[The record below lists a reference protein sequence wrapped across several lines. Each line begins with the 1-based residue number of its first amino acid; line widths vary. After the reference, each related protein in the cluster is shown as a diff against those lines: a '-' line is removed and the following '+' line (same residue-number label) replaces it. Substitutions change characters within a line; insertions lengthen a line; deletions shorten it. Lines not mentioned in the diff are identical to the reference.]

1 MSQQKATLPSISSD
15 TYEDLKL
22 EVMQYENIP
31 EHRTDY
37 IYPTS
42 GARGPREGAAPPT
55 PPPPPPK
62 RDSGRISL
70 NLPNSDGV
78 MFKKESIADVTL
90 TRGQAKP
97 DSPVNV
103 GPKTRVFKRD
113 TLMPSVVP
121 VSTISDGKEM
131 YFYKQKNAG
140 FDSGVGDLE
149 HIHIDGSQPK
159 TYDYADYG
167 HQYEELPNRKSIA
180 KSPFDSQMDSRSEL
194 YPSSGSGSM
203 SETGNTS
210 NNISN
215 QSEKR
220 KRVNPLYDTNTQSM
234 PSIYNKSS
242 KEDSNRALNKQIRC
256 LKCALIVFVVLT
268 FAALA
273 VSMFAVISHMQTK
286 DQADPILTPQVAK
299 LSDSYSRLEQLL
311 ASFEGNNN
319 TIQVLSDL
327 IQKVNKIESN
337 LTADI
342 SDLRTKTEL
351 NSETTQQ
358 NMDRILGT
366 HANISDVISQLN
378 TTLQLQL
385 HTITKM
391 EGPRGPQGVANFS
404 QCTYDDVTDDSVASD
419 INSSYTPW
427 LLTPTKLQTSVVL
440 FATCLVE
447 GGLTAMLEV
456 QKLAPDRVQY
466 RCRCSG
472 KVIDKTRRLCTIHVL
487 SCPRYS

>member
-1 MSQQKATLPSISSD
+1 MATGWKLQAKVLRLNTNRKDSGSYLLSPELSPSPSHFSTLPPYS
-15 TYEDLKL
+15 YAH
-22 EVMQYENIP
+22 ENIP
-31 EHRTDY
+31 AKMPKGRDISAGSH
-37 IYPTS
+37 
-42 GARGPREGAAPPT
+42 GAMDGSVGSLAPL
-55 PPPPPPK
+55 
-62 RDSGRISL
+62 I
-70 NLPNSDGV
+70 PNS
-78 MFKKESIADVTL
+78 
-90 TRGQAKP
+90 
-97 DSPVNV
+97 
-103 GPKTRVFKRD
+103 GPCR
-113 TLMPSVVP
+113 
-121 VSTISDGKEM
+121 
-131 YFYKQKNAG
+131 
-140 FDSGVGDLE
+140 GVGDLE